1 MFANMVEGAKN
12 DGARSQTLSRGI
24 RVLEVLATSDRPRTI
39 DELAADL
46 GVHRSIV
53 YRIVRTLE
61 DHRLVARD
69 SAGRCTP
76 GAGLAVLAHGV
87 SRDLQSVAVPELA
100 AVAADLRMTCFV
112 VVHDH
117 GECITLASVEPRR
130 AAGTVAEH
138 PGTRHPL
145 EHGAPGI
152 ALLTLLGTQGMGADV
167 AERVEQARQQGY
179 ATSHD
184 EVIPG
189 LSSLAVP
196 IPSRAPTCAAIGVVY
211 VSTDRSPTELAE
223 RLQIAANAIGAQIG

>member
-1 MFANMVEGAKN
+1 MFADMVERAKN

-24 RVLEVLATSDRPRTI
+24 QVLELLAAAERPRSI
-39 DELAADL
+39 DEIAADL

-69 SAGRCTP
+69 SAGRCAP

-87 SRDLQSVAVPELA
+87 ARDLQSVAVPELA
-100 AVAADLRMTCFV
+100 AVAADLAMTSFV

-145 EHGAPGI
+145 EHGAPGV
-152 ALLTLLGTQGMGADV
+152 ALLALLGAEGLGEDV
-167 AERVEQARQQGY
+167 AARVAEARRQGY
-179 ATSHD
+179 ATSRD

-189 LSSLAVP
+189 LSSVAVP
-196 IPSRAPTCAAIGVVY
+196 ILSRGSCAAVAVVY
-211 VSTDRSPTELAE
+211 VSSDRAPAELAE
-223 RLQIAANAIGAQIG
+223 RLQVAANAIGAQVG

>member
-1 MFANMVEGAKN
+1 MFADMVERSKN
-12 DGARSQTLSRGI
+12 GVARSQTLSRGI
-24 RVLEVLATSDRPRTI
+24 RVLEVLAGAERPLSI
-39 DELAADL
+39 DEVAAEL

-69 SAGRCTP
+69 PAGRCAL

-87 SRDLQSVAVPELA
+87 ARDLQSVAVPELA
-100 AVAADLRMTCFV
+100 AVAADLSMTCFV

-117 GECITLASVEPRR
+117 DECVTLASVEPRR
-130 AAGTVAEH
+130 AAGAVAEH

-145 EHGAPGI
+145 DRGAPGI
-152 ALLTLLGTQGMGADV
+152 ALLMLLGADDRGAEV
-167 AERVEQARQQGY
+167 AGRVAQARRDGF

-189 LSSLAVP
+189 LSAVAVP
-196 IPSRAPTCAAIGVVY
+196 IPSRGRVSAAVAVVY
-211 VSTDRSPTELAE
+211 VSSDRSPGELAE
-223 RLQIAANAIGAQIG
+223 RLQAAANAIGAQVG

>member
-1 MFANMVEGAKN
+1 MVERAKN

-24 RVLEVLATSDRPRTI
+24 QVLELLAAAERPRSI
-39 DELAADL
+39 DEIAADL

-69 SAGRCTP
+69 SAGRCAP

-87 SRDLQSVAVPELA
+87 ARDLQSVAVPELA
-100 AVAADLRMTCFV
+100 AVAADLAMTSFV

-117 GECITLASVEPRR
+117 GECVTLASVEPRR

-145 EHGAPGI
+145 EHGAPGV
-152 ALLTLLGTQGMGADV
+152 ALLALLGAEGLGEDV
-167 AERVEQARQQGY
+167 AARVAEARRQGY
-179 ATSHD
+179 ATSRD
-184 EVIPG
+184 EVISG
-189 LSSLAVP
+189 LSSVAVP
-196 IPSRAPTCAAIGVVY
+196 IPSRGPTCAAVAVVY
-211 VSTDRSPTELAE
+211 VSSDREPAELAE
-223 RLQIAANAIGAQIG
+223 RLQVAANAIGAQVG

>member
-1 MFANMVEGAKN
+1 MVERAKN

-24 RVLEVLATSDRPRTI
+24 QVLELLAAAERPRSI
-39 DELAADL
+39 DEIAADL

-69 SAGRCTP
+69 SAGRCAP

-87 SRDLQSVAVPELA
+87 ARDLQSVAVPELA
-100 AVAADLRMTCFV
+100 AVAADLAMTSFV

-145 EHGAPGI
+145 EHGAPGV
-152 ALLTLLGTQGMGADV
+152 ALLALLGAEGLGEDV
-167 AERVEQARQQGY
+167 AARVAEARRQGY
-179 ATSHD
+179 ATSRD

-189 LSSLAVP
+189 LSSVAVP
-196 IPSRAPTCAAIGVVY
+196 IPSRGSSAAVAVVY
-211 VSTDRSPTELAE
+211 VSSDRAPAELAE
-223 RLQIAANAIGAQIG
+223 RLQVAANAIGAQVG

>member
-1 MFANMVEGAKN
+1 MVGRTRTG
-12 DGARSQTLSRGI
+12 GARSQTLSRGI
-24 RVLEVLATSDRPRTI
+24 RILELLSTSDRPRTI
-39 DELAADL
+39 DEIAAEL

-53 YRIVRTLE
+53 YRMVRTLE

-69 SAGRCTP
+69 SAGRCAP

-100 AVAADLRMTCFV
+100 SVAADLRMTCFV

-152 ALLTLLGTQGMGADV
+152 ALLTLLGTEGMGADV
-167 AERVEQARQQGY
+167 AERVAQARRQGF

-196 IPSRAPTCAAIGVVY
+196 IPSHAPSCAAIGVVY
-211 VSTDRSPTELAE
+211 VATDRALADLAE
-223 RLQIAANAIGAQIG
+223 RLQIAANFIGAQTA